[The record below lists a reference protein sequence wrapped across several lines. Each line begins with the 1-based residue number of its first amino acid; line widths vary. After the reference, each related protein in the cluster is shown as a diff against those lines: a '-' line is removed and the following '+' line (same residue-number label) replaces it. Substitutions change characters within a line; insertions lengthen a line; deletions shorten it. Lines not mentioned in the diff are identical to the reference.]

1 MPIAYWSVLITFVL
15 ASSVKAENLSLGNS
29 KEVIQDVS
37 KAIKDSAKD
46 SELKQSASDV
56 EKMSQE
62 DPNCAPGDI
71 ADSSKSEILIEKNKI
86 KKSQLFFDLQ
96 LMVVG
101 KNGEPAFTE
110 LEVPRINLRDE
121 LTFLQEKTGKTR
133 KDLLSMSDD
142 KLRKLLMEN
151 TNTLSGEI
159 KNDAIDNSLLI
170 NRLSQYKSQNEM
182 FQALKDEMKN
192 ASYAK
197 KVNFL
202 ANFLSYLSDNYDD
215 ALASGVPG
223 TKKVVTDKQL
233 MTSIN
238 QSISSGEPVPA
249 GVCRHMHQLAVRY
262 AQTMGLTE
270 TFGVGY
276 TTMIG
281 SHRTLVITSP
291 DDPTRVFQL
300 NYGSKVSLN
309 GVSGPEALN
318 QSHKIPDT
326 GIRFRIFNGKDEHAI
341 NLPTEQGAILNRVT
355 GGKDSDLSPNF
366 KSKAQ
371 IQQVGVGTPYGTFRL
386 FFAETP
392 LGGAMKT
399 GGGSYNLRLDFNKV
413 FYGDYG
419 VAGFASEKPSLAG
432 TVKNHGLYGKATH
445 GFDLKI
451 YESDDLSLSTFGEAT
466 VRASVFCPTIND
478 GVCENAAEAQFDIY
492 SGVMAVYKLGSTKN
506 KTSLLLQSQLEDNS
520 ATNHHGL
527 ILSMPVFKISHD
539 TDFKITSN
547 VDGNLGG
554 SVTNYNLGTGSYSVF
569 NAHTSVDFKR
579 TGTFFE
585 VNADGRIS
593 KNTPFWLPGA
603 EQQGS
608 VILKQS
614 IFDDK
619 VYIGVDGRQSFDIYD
634 NRYFG
639 ILLGG
644 FL

>member
-1 MPIAYWSVLITFVL
+1 MLVVYWGILLTLPL
-15 ASSVKAENLSLGNS
+15 AFIVKAEDVSLGNT
-29 KEVIQDVS
+29 KEVIQEVS
-37 KAIKDSAKD
+37 KAIKDGAK
-46 SELKQSASDV
+46 EKQLEQSAG
-56 EKMSQE
+56 EAEMMSKE
-62 DPNCAPGDI
+62 DPSCPPEDRP
-71 ADSSKSEILIEKNKI
+71 DSSKSEVVVDKSKL

-101 KNGEPAFTE
+101 KNGDSSYQEV
-110 LEVPRINLRDE
+110 EVPRINLRDE
-121 LTFLQEKTGKTR
+121 LTFLQAKTGKAR
-133 KDLLSMSDD
+133 KDLLSMNEDEL
-142 KLRKLLMEN
+142 KKLLYEN
-151 TNTLSGEI
+151 QKNLSGEI
-159 KNDAIDNSLLI
+159 KKDAIENSLLI
-170 NRLSQYKSQNEM
+170 NRLSQFKSQSEM

-202 ANFLSYLSDNYDD
+202 ANFLSYLEDNYDD
-215 ALASGVPG
+215 LAVSGAPASQ
-223 TKKVVTDKQL
+223 KAISDKQL
-233 MTSIN
+233 MSSIH
-238 QSISSGEPVPA
+238 QAILSGKSVPA

-262 AQTMGLTE
+262 AHAMGLTE
-270 TFGVGY
+270 SFGVGY
-276 TTMIG
+276 STIG
-281 SHRTLVITSP
+281 GAHRTLVLTSP
-291 DDPTRVFQL
+291 DDPTKVFQL

-318 QSHKIPDT
+318 QSHSIPDT

-371 IQQVGVGTPYGTFRL
+371 VQQVGVGTPFGTFRL

-419 VAGFASEKPSLAG
+419 VAGFASEKPSQQG
-432 TVKNHGLYGKATH
+432 YVKNHGLYGKATH
-445 GFDLKI
+445 GFDLKF
-451 YESDDLSLSTFGEAT
+451 YKSDNLSLSTFGEST
-466 VRASVFCPTIND
+466 IRASVFCPALDD
-478 GVCENAAEAQFDIY
+478 GVCETNGEVQFDMY
-492 SGVMAVYKLGSTKN
+492 TGVLATYKLGSIKN
-506 KTSLLLQSQLEDNS
+506 KTSFLLQSQLEDES
-520 ATNHHGL
+520 ATNQKGL
-527 ILSMPVFKISHD
+527 TLSVPVFKVSHD
-539 TDFKITSN
+539 TDFKILSSI
-547 VDGNLGG
+547 DGNVGG
-554 SVTNYNLGTGSYSVF
+554 SITNYNLGTGSYWVF
-569 NAHTSVDFKR
+569 NAHASADFKR

-585 VNADGRIS
+585 INADGRLA

-619 VYIGVDGRQSFDIYD
+619 VYIGVDGRQSLDLFE
-634 NRYFG
+634 NRYLG
-639 ILLGG
+639 ILMGG